1 MISTG
6 GTTMWI
12 KNLIQKDR
20 YKERIGHILFSNEIL
35 PVFHGFPAITNK
47 TLHRVL
53 RNIDEQ
59 TVIGQELGQF
69 NETDTIL
76 YLKNRVLTQ
85 NSVPVKAKDARLK
98 SIQCDMQFTKE
109 GYRQGE
115 IYLFSELGYLENLD
129 SDAKVELVTDQL
141 VFFREVGSDFLYY
154 YTYEELKALKQCGKI
169 QIAS

>member
-69 NETDTIL
+69 STKDTVL

-85 NSVPVKAKDARLK
+85 NGIPVKVKDAQFK
-98 SIQCDMQFTKE
+98 TVICDKDFSKD
-109 GYRQGE
+109 GYRIGE
-115 IYLFSELGYLENLD
+115 IFSFRGMGYLGNIN
-129 SDAKVELVTDQL
+129 SDEKVVLVTDQL
-141 VFFREVGSDFLYY
+141 VIFREIGSDSLHY
-154 YTYEELKALKQCGKI
+154 YTYDELKELKQYGKI
-169 QIAS
+169 LIAC